1 MRRSGVRFSSRAPR
15 PCDWWVYRADQVV
28 VPITGL
34 WAATASASRFGG
46 LLRRAVAL
54 VDLAPV
60 AALSAADRDAPCPR
74 AFRAGS
80 RRARSGGRSTP
91 RQAGA
96 APCTGAPSCR
106 PPSGAVSGTLS
117 PSFILLGVVRWT
129 CFARPPTARGRA
141 EEAFLSCPLHPA
153 GRLQVSPSA
162 PPSSTS
168 NDCQH
173 RSRLERRL
181 APRYLR
187 PGPRGGKRGTS
198 LRFNPTRMTGS
209 HPLTRRRS
217 GSAIPRSTIDE
228 DPPTAPLAQHAPA
241 DILWQDGPATNRR
254 PPAVAPAR

>member
-1 MRRSGVRFSSRAPR
+1 MSTCLSGRLATGPFWRSVHSSPGRSGALYRRPFLSTAQRCRLGNTEPFVHPPWGRAM
-15 PCDWWVYRADQVV
+15 D
-28 VPITGL
+28 
-34 WAATASASRFGG
+34 
-46 LLRRAVAL
+46 LLR
-54 VDLAPV
+54 
-60 AALSAADRDAPCPR
+60 
-74 AFRAGS
+74 
-80 RRARSGGRSTP
+80 
-91 RQAGA
+91 
-96 APCTGAPSCR
+96 
-106 PPSGAVSGTLS
+106 
-117 PSFILLGVVRWT
+117 
-129 CFARPPTARGRA
+129 RPPTARGRA

-228 DPPTAPLAQHAPA
+228 DPPTAPLAQHAPT